1 MRSRPLNIG
10 FQYSGSS
17 SGFSGR
23 HITIATPTKSPV
35 SNAVGPG
42 ALGTRATE
50 PRSHLMRTATCAN
63 LRWPDM
69 LRAGFARA
77 SSASWPGAR
86 GRPLTQRSAQRPVS
100 SSRKVLGSV
109 TSSPARVTALPHVCR
124 GGRLGETTIGWMASD
139 GAAVVAGVRVPAV

>member
-1 MRSRPLNIG
+1 MSPSFILFGSSPPMYIIESRRRLNRPWIWSSSMRSRPLNIG

-50 PRSHLMRTATCAN
+50 PRSHLMRTATWAN

-86 GRPLTQRSAQRPVS
+86 ARPLTSAAQRPVS
-100 SSRKVLGSV
+100 SK
-109 TSSPARVTALPHVCR
+109 
-124 GGRLGETTIGWMASD
+124 
-139 GAAVVAGVRVPAV
+139 